1 MKLSWKSFAR
11 LSTQELYAVM
21 NLRQEVFVVEQN
33 CPFIDADLNDESSDH
48 LLGFIDNELIAYAR
62 LVRPGTMYS
71 GPSIGRIV
79 TSQKVRGQGLGKI
92 ITQEAIQYSA
102 KKYPNQDV
110 TISAQH
116 RLLRFYQ
123 DLGFNAEGEVYLE
136 DDIDHIKMTISPP
149 KQRAMVSLIPLSF
162 FYPLLIL
169 GMLISVGIIGS
180 SFIKKIDLD
189 QLNWIAKIDDRA
201 ISRAKYDSYLDS
213 IAQSRKS
220 GLIDSDAY
228 NILERMIDEELLI
241 QRAVDLGMLENDS
254 EIRSTII
261 QKMISSIITD
271 AKNLRFSN
279 KDLQDF
285 FAQNKDFF
293 APSPKLHLIKLS
305 FSSSNESKALQAR
318 EMLLQGD
325 LLSAK
330 NLAEADVIQ
339 LPNTLLPTM
348 KIREYIGPFLTQE
361 ALKLE
366 DGEVS
371 KILRL
376 EDKLHLLIVIKKLKE
391 PAQPFDEIAEEIESE
406 FIRQKG
412 EEMLDGYLAD
422 LRNWYDVVKAD
433 DL

>member
-21 NLRQEVFVVEQN
+21 NLRQEVFVLEQN

-62 LVRPGTMYS
+62 LVKPGTIFS

-92 ITQEAIQYSA
+92 ITQEAIDYSA
-102 KKYPNQDV
+102 KKYPNQDI
-110 TISAQH
+110 TIGAQH

-123 DLGFNAEGEVYLE
+123 DLGFTEEGEVYLE
-136 DDIDHIKMTISPP
+136 DDIDHIKMTISPSH
-149 KQRAMVSLIPLSF
+149 RGVLLSMAPLSLF
-162 FYPLLIL
+162 QPLLFF
-169 GMLISVGIIGS
+169 GMLISVCIIGA
-180 SFIKKIDLD
+180 SFIKEIDLD

-201 ISRAKYDSYLDS
+201 ISRAKYDSYLGS
-213 IAQSRKS
+213 VAQSRKA

-241 QRAVDLGMLENDS
+241 QRAFDLGMLENDS

-261 QKMISSIITD
+261 QKMIGSIIAD
-271 AKNLRFSN
+271 AKNLRFSKN
-279 KDLQDF
+279 DLQKF
-285 FAQNKDFF
+285 FAENQDFF

-305 FSSSNESKALQAR
+305 FSTSNENQALQAQN
-318 EMLLQGD
+318 MLLNGD
-325 LLSAK
+325 LISARS
-330 NLAEADVIQ
+330 LAEVDVIQ

-348 KIREYIGPFLTQE
+348 KIREYIGPYLTQE

-366 DGEVS
+366 DGQVS
-371 KILRL
+371 KILKL
-376 EDKLHLLIVIKKLKE
+376 DDKLHVLVVIKKLKE
-391 PAQPFDEIAEEIESE
+391 SAEPFEEIYDEVESE

-412 EEMLDGYLAD
+412 EELLDDYLAD